1 MIFMPQIMEI
11 RSRRYVVRL
20 RLDLITTREFL
31 LLQLIFFFY
40 VLLWLCENPIFF
52 YIQGIIYVR
61 LCVRHSVSILY
72 ILHTRVSLPY
82 ANAGEGRLIVRE

>member
-1 MIFMPQIMEI
+1 MEI

-20 RLDLITTREFL
+20 RLDLVTTRKFL

-40 VLLWLCENPIFF
+40 VLLGILWLCENPIFF
-52 YIQGIIYVR
+52 YIQGIVYVR
-61 LCVRHSVSILY
+61 LCVRHSVSTLY